1 MDINLGEYLIIFVV
15 ALLVLGPERLP
26 EITRK
31 AGEWVREMR
40 IVANNFK
47 SSLESEVAEV
57 AGPIEDL
64 KREVEGLSE
73 DFKREARRLTD
84 DTERALEWTGPSHTS
99 GPTHAD
105 SMEDLETIDRQIAD
119 LDPSESGDAA
129 EEQPDD

>member
-15 ALLVLGPERLP
+15 ALLVFGPERLP

-31 AGEWVREMR
+31 AGSWVRDMR

-57 AGPIEDL
+57 TGPMEDL
-64 KREVEGLSE
+64 KREVEGLSD
-73 DFKREARRLTD
+73 DFKLEASKLTEE
-84 DTERALEWTGPSHTS
+84 TERALEWSGPTHSS

-105 SMEDLETIDRQIAD
+105 SMEDLEGIDRHIGELEAM
-119 LDPSESGDAA
+119 DPVEPP
-129 EEQPDD
+129 EEQPRD